1 MPSASL
7 PSQSLAGVR
16 SQRGCAPGTPSQSG
30 NLCPRA
36 FQQNRWKTSVV
47 RPRRPSRSRCA
58 FPRSRRALDSP
69 KLEPAHGRW
78 RRRLRVEDIAVV
90 LRGRRQCVVLVVI
103 QTKVCLEN
111 VDRFLVHILLNG
123 RACMRLKQSIETCAG
138 AVPGRR
144 RECSA
149 GVCNILTTNVLMVLQ
164 LLELVEPLRLVDKV
178 GVRVGAGVRRGIELA
193 RFEHILDSL
202 ERDGHEARV
211 VAGQQIAQ
219 RLDAALRHQVLDL
232 LFRAAR
238 RGVGDGPGGLLLD
251 VELGDLQQ
259 MYQRRDDVRL
269 DDCVDLLAR
278 PRGDVGNRP
287 ARLLPDALLRA
298 AQESQ

>member
-111 VDRFLVHILLNG
+111 VDRFLVHIL
-123 RACMRLKQSIETCAG
+123 
-138 AVPGRR
+138 
-144 RECSA
+144 
-149 GVCNILTTNVLMVLQ
+149 VLMVLQ